1 MYASNKSICPECGVG
16 GWMVIGLDGH
26 QLVIEC
32 GGGGTAWP
40 LCGSLMA
47 PQLGYTQLP
56 ECLGWWSSEDQRE
69 KKDNRRGG
77 GGCGRW
83 QLEVQLRE
91 DNGGGG
97 GDGRCRG
104 WKRLFLGRDVAGK
117 VFIIPENYAIGTLP
131 NETKS
136 VVGRPSSS
144 TSV

>member
-1 MYASNKSICPECGVG
+1 MEYKNVYASNKSICPEC
-16 GWMVIGLDGH
+16 GLDGH

-83 QLEVQLRE
+83 QLDVQL
-91 DNGGGG
+91 GGG
-97 GDGRCRG
+97 
-104 WKRLFLGRDVAGK
+104 
-117 VFIIPENYAIGTLP
+117 
-131 NETKS
+131 
-136 VVGRPSSS
+136 
-144 TSV
+144 